1 MEQVIGTSK
10 PVMMDE
16 IGILVEGF
24 DRYPAILMPYNE
36 PYYDKLIVNSGYHAE
51 MDLLNYLVTQDNV
64 DRERANRA
72 FDIVKRR
79 MPGTK
84 IRKIRMKDIHDEGQI
99 VRDNYTSSL

>member
-1 MEQVIGTSK
+1 MTNVHSPSK
-10 PVMMDE
+10 PRMIDE
-16 IGILVEGF
+16 IGILVEGL

-36 PYYDKLIVNSGYHAE
+36 PYYDKLIVKSGYHAE

-79 MPGTK
+79 MPGIK
-84 IRKIRMKDIHDEGQI
+84 IRKIRLKDIHEEVKI
-99 VRDNYTSSL
+99 

>member
-1 MEQVIGTSK
+1 MEKDLSPSK
-10 PVMMDE
+10 PWLIDVIVIFVD
-16 IGILVEGF
+16 GL

-79 MPGTK
+79 MPGIK
-84 IRKIRMKDIHDEGQI
+84 IRKIRLKDIHEEVKI
-99 VRDNYTSSL
+99 VH